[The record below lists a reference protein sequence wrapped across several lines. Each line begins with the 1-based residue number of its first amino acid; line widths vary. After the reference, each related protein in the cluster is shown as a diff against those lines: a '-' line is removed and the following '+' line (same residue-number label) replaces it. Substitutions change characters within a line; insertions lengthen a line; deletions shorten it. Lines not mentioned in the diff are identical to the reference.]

1 MTTINIKDLPKG
13 ILLQMM
19 ISGREI
25 IAPYWGLHQ
34 NKGDSSN
41 RYEESAK
48 RGYIDYIDGIAIKT
62 DLSKDTISS
71 YLYNRDAGYG
81 KLERIVDNLER
92 TVKEQKIQ
100 AEEAEQ
106 AQAQA
111 QAQAAQ
117 QAEQAAQQAAQAAEQ
132 AAQQAEQAAQEDE
145 IL

>member
-25 IAPYWGLHQ
+25 ISPYWALHQ
-34 NKGDSSN
+34 DKGGSSN

-48 RGYIDYIDGIAIKT
+48 RGYIDYIDGVAIKT

-100 AEEAEQ
+100 AA
-106 AQAQA
+106 AQAA

-117 QAEQAAQQAAQAAEQ
+117 A
-132 AAQQAEQAAQEDE
+132 QAAQEDE

>member
-25 IAPYWGLHQ
+25 ISPYWGLHQ
-34 NKGDSSN
+34 NKDGSSN

-48 RGYIDYIDGIAIKT
+48 RGYIDYIDGVAIKT

-81 KLERIVDNLER
+81 KLERIVANLER
-92 TVKEQKIQ
+92 TIKEQKIQ
-100 AEEAEQ
+100 A
-106 AQAQA
+106 
-111 QAQAAQ
+111 AQAAA
-117 QAEQAAQQAAQAAEQ
+117 AEQQAAQA
-132 AAQQAEQAAQEDE
+132 QAAQEDE